1 MPNKKIEVVAA
12 VIHFNGKYLCVQR
25 PAHKY
30 AYISEKWEFPGGKVE
45 DGETMQEALVRE
57 IREELAMDI
66 VVGDLLITV
75 NHEYPDF
82 TLIMHAFLVN
92 VTNTAFL
99 LNEHINAIW
108 LSPTEMISLDWAAA
122 DVPIVQKL
130 VANG

>member
-1 MPNKKIEVVAA
+1 MKKIEVVAA

-30 AYISEKWEFPGGKVE
+30 PYISEKWEFPGGKLE

-57 IREELAMDI
+57 IREELATDI
-66 VVGDLLITV
+66 IVGDLLITV

-92 VTNTAFL
+92 VTNTEFT

-108 LSPTEMISLDWAAA
+108 FSPAEMISLDWAAA
-122 DVPIVQKL
+122 DIPIVQKL
-130 VANG
+130 VSNG